1 MNRRSVKDG
10 MAGCLKTTAA
20 AVVLWA
26 LTVLGMVH
34 DGAMAVQSDPYL
46 AAGVQRLTGDVGVP
60 PVFELAALDGPV
72 MDPDALRGKVVVV
85 NFWATWCGPCKEEMP
100 SLERLQRT
108 FAPSQVQVVAITTD
122 QQEQA
127 MRAFAKSLGLSFPIL
142 LDQSKDVSAAFGV
155 RGLPT
160 TVIIGPDGR
169 IRGRAVGPRQW
180 DGEASIALLK
190 SFLP

>member
-1 MNRRSVKDG
+1 MIG
-10 MAGCLKTTAA
+10 MLAGAILLSLGWSGGDNDFVGAATT
-20 AVVLWA
+20 
-26 LTVLGMVH
+26 
-34 DGAMAVQSDPYL
+34 DPYL
-46 AAGVQRLTGDVGVP
+46 AAGIQRVSGESGVP
-60 PVFELAALDGPV
+60 TLVELHPLDGPV
-72 MDPDALRGKVVVV
+72 VDPAALRGKVVVV

-100 SLERLQRT
+100 SLERLQRA

-142 LDQSKDVSAAFGV
+142 IDQSKDVSAAFGV

-160 TVIIGPDGR
+160 TIIIGPDGHL
-169 IRGRAVGPRQW
+169 RGRAVGPRQW
-180 DGEASIALLK
+180 DGDAAIAFLK

>member
-1 MNRRSVKDG
+1 MNRFGTTQGLTGRLTRAAAAGLLSVLTMVGVVRDG
-10 MAGCLKTTAA
+10 ATAA
-20 AVVLWA
+20 
-26 LTVLGMVH
+26 
-34 DGAMAVQSDPYL
+34 QPDPYL
-46 AAGVQRLTGDVGVP
+46 AAGIQRLTGDVGVP
-60 PVFELAALDGPV
+60 SFFELPPLDGPLV
-72 MDPDALRGKVVVV
+72 DPGALQGKVVVV

-160 TVIIGPDGR
+160 TIIIGPDGR

-180 DGEASIALLK
+180 DGEASVTLLR